1 MLCQDSEAIA
11 KDEVQKVLKLT
22 EDRRTQWERAW
33 DDRRATLEQNLQV
46 CQFYYDLKQVRALL
60 PWREGSVGRHGLQ
73 SGSCRKTCM
82 RHEYFC

>member
-1 MLCQDSEAIA
+1 MCQDSEAIA

-46 CQFYYDLKQVRALL
+46 CQFYYDLKQVRALS
-60 PWREGSVGRHGLQ
+60 PWPGGGGGGGGEGEVA
-73 SGSCRKTCM
+73 
-82 RHEYFC
+82 